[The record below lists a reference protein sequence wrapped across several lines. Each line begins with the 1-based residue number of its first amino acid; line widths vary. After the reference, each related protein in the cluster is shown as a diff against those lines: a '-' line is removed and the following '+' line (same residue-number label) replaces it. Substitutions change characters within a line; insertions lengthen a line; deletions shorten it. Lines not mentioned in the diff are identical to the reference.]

1 MLGQCVCTAVGTTW
15 IRGKNAHK
23 LLTQNSDH
31 VVGNEI
37 IRAYSLKWIE
47 LAGNSDSESIYAK
60 EWSELAIYTFPPT
73 DLLHYILCSSVQ
85 FETMFGLL
93 LPTKMEIVCK
103 QPSVNKTIEILR
115 KQRKIVCVVSLPNE
129 KSYLSIEH
137 FWVQHRI
144 SVSQTTSSAHN
155 M

>member
-73 DLLHYILCSSVQ
+73 DLLHYIVVLISAIWNNVWALAANKNGNCTQ
-85 FETMFGLL
+85 T
-93 LPTKMEIVCK
+93 TICK
-103 QPSVNKTIEILR
+103 QNNWNIAKTTENRVCREFTER
-115 KQRKIVCVVSLPNE
+115 KVISIYWAL
-129 KSYLSIEH
+129 LS
-137 FWVQHRI
+137 
-144 SVSQTTSSAHN
+144 TTSNFGFANNIIST
-155 M
+155 

>member
-73 DLLHYILCSSVQ
+73 DLLHYIVVLISAIWNNVWALAANKNGNCTQ
-85 FETMFGLL
+85 T
-93 LPTKMEIVCK
+93 TICK
-103 QPSVNKTIEILR
+103 QNNWNIAKTTENRVCREFNER
-115 KQRKIVCVVSLPNE
+115 KVISIYWAL
-129 KSYLSIEH
+129 LS
-137 FWVQHRI
+137 
-144 SVSQTTSSAHN
+144 TTSNFGFAN
-155 M
+155 NIIT